1 MADWLD
7 GGVPADLVI
16 NEGAT
21 ASVDTSVYY
30 SSPSSLKL
38 VEGLYSN
45 YWPTGCLITLPS
57 QSTAISVSL
66 RVRCDSATD
75 LFVEAYWTGGYARH
89 YSASTG
95 TSGSWVL
102 VSFTI
107 PAHTPTDPIR
117 VAVSAENA
125 PDQAVLYIDSVTYSG
140 QTGSWLD
147 GGVVP
152 ANVEAFGPVSV
163 DTTVFHSSPS
173 SLKLLGE
180 AGFVGSGFGGGFQL
194 VIPQGSAPTP
204 VSLRLRCDDD
214 AEIGVYSSNALNDGE
229 EFYTDTATSGW
240 VSVSFTVD
248 APTSSD
254 GYVEVVAYGYD
265 APATLYVDDWSA
277 ALVLPEQSGTA
288 TGFLTTSFGTPT
300 RPNTALGFVATNF
313 GTPVA
318 EQGGDRVVTAYGF
331 LATNFG
337 TPAGNSWLR
346 ASALRPV
353 AQFGTP
359 MALGAPQ
366 SGEASGWR
374 APRFGTPHAWFLP
387 ETSYNLVT
395 MATGWRTTRFGTPA
409 SPVDQ
414 AERAYGFKPIRFG
427 TANMARP
434 LTAFGTPR
442 ASLVQP
448 ANGFSQTQFGVP
460 SAQTVFEGEGF
471 RPVQF
476 GTPSAE
482 MINLATGFPARV
494 RFGRPS
500 ASTPGAHTT
509 YGFWAGARFGQPIA
523 IQDARQAQGFLATR
537 FGDEH
542 EAFETHLA
550 QHIPPSTR
558 FGRPTASRTPLC

>member
-7 GGVPADLVI
+7 GGVPSWLGVHPW
-16 NEGAT
+16 AT
-21 ASVDTSVYY
+21 AAVDTSVYY
-30 SSPSSLKL
+30 SAPSSLRL
-38 VEGLYSN
+38 
-45 YWPTGCLITLPS
+45 
-57 QSTAISVSL
+57 
-66 RVRCDSATD
+66 
-75 LFVEAYWTGGYARH
+75 EAPE
-89 YSASTG
+89 
-95 TSGSWVL
+95 
-102 VSFTI
+102 F
-107 PAHTPTDPIR
+107 
-117 VAVSAENA
+117 
-125 PDQAVLYIDSVTYSG
+125 
-140 QTGSWLD
+140 D
-147 GGVVP
+147 G
-152 ANVEAFGPVSV
+152 
-163 DTTVFHSSPS
+163 
-173 SLKLLGE
+173 
-180 AGFVGSGFGGGFQL
+180 AGFLFSIPLGS
-194 VIPQGSAPTP
+194 SATP
-204 VSLRLRCDDD
+204 VSLRLRCDVPS
-214 AEIGVYSSNALNDGE
+214 EIYVFN
-229 EFYTDTATSGW
+229 TDTTEYEHVGTTSGW
-240 VSVSFTVD
+240 VHISFT
-248 APTSSD
+248 APAPAVEE
-254 GYVEVVAYGYD
+254 GYVEVVAYALSG
-265 APATLYVDDWSA
+265 PSTLYVDDFSRS
-277 ALVLPEQSGTA
+277 VVGPEQSGTA

-300 RPNTALGFVATNF
+300 RPNTALGFVGTNF

-337 TPAGNSWLR
+337 TPSGNSWLR

-366 SGEASGWR
+366 SGQASGWR
-374 APRFGTPHAWFLP
+374 ASRFGAPHAWFLP

-395 MATGWRTTRFGTPA
+395 MATGWRPTRFGTPA

-414 AERAYGFKPIRFG
+414 AERAYGFKPTRFG

-448 ANGFSQTQFGVP
+448 ASGFSQTQFGVP
-460 SAQTVFEGEGF
+460 SAQTVFEVDGF

-482 MINLATGFPARV
+482 MINLATGFAARV

-500 ASTPGAHTT
+500 ASTPGAHTA